1 MGLILVGQN
10 ELWDKLVKPAYAAI
24 RQRIDIKC
32 ALPPSDLAQCRQ
44 YIATH
49 LKYAGYD
56 QELFTDDIIKAVYE
70 YSAGSARGIDKVCMH
85 CLLCAA
91 QRGKKL
97 IDDHLVRLVIKT
109 ELP

>member
-1 MGLILVGQN
+1 MITWHFARRMAQRP
-10 ELWDKLVKPAYAAI
+10 KLPTKESLTASV
-24 RQRIDIKC
+24 
-32 ALPPSDLAQCRQ
+32 LAQDKP

-49 LKYAGYD
+49 LKYDGYD
-56 QELFTDDIIKAVYE
+56 QELFTDDAIKAVYE
-70 YSAGSARGIDKVCMH
+70 YSAGSARGINKVCMH

-97 IDDHLVRLVIKT
+97 IDDHLVRLMIET